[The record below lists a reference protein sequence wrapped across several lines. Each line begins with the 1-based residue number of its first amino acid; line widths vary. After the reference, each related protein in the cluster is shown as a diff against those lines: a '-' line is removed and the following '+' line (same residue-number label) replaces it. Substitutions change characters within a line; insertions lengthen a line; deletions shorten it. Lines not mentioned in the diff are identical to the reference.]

1 LKDIKT
7 NCIFERKMQPVI
19 QPILDYFERQ
29 AFGVCSWLGDKLQM
43 PGARIRLFFIYA
55 SFITLGS
62 PLIVYLHMAF
72 ILKIKEY
79 IKACKSR
86 VWDL

>member
-1 LKDIKT
+1 LRDIKT
-7 NCIFERKMQPVI
+7 NCIFEIEMQTII
-19 QPILDYFERQ
+19 QPILDFFERQ
-29 AFGVCSWLGDKLQM
+29 TFGVCSWLGDKLHM
-43 PGARIRLFFIYA
+43 PGSRIRLFFIYA

-72 ILKIKEY
+72 ILKIREY
-79 IKACKSR
+79 VKACKSR

>member
-1 LKDIKT
+1 MLSKTSSILVDRMNALIK
-7 NCIFERKMQPVI
+7 
-19 QPILDYFERQ
+19 PILDFFERQ
-29 AFGVCSWLGDKLQM
+29 TFGVCSWLGDKLQM
-43 PGARIRLFFIYA
+43 PGSRIRLFFIYA

-72 ILKIKEY
+72 ILRLREY

>member
-1 LKDIKT
+1 
-7 NCIFERKMQPVI
+7 MQAII
-19 QPILDYFERQ
+19 QPILDIFERQ

-43 PGARIRLFFIYA
+43 PGARIRLFFVYA

-72 ILKIKEY
+72 ILRLKEY
-79 IKACKSR
+79 VKSR
-86 VWDL
+86 KTQAWEF